1 MRDIRLEPFKAEHLK
16 GVDWGTQGWLMP
28 YFDEIE
34 AGSSYSRSAYA
45 GDIFLGSGGVAE
57 VHEFRAV
64 AWVVLVPGQVKLF
77 RQLYNLV
84 KKVLSVQ
91 IYPRIEA
98 YIDPEFS
105 QAMRMVKMLG
115 FRQEGEYKPY
125 FFPDGRTGSEWVII
139 RGE

>member
-1 MRDIRLEPFKAEHLK
+1 MPDIRLEPFKAAHLK
-16 GVDWGTQGWLMP
+16 EVDWGGQGWLMP
-28 YFDEIE
+28 YFDEV
-34 AGSSYSRSAYA
+34 AASGTYSRSAYA
-45 GDIFLGSGGVAE
+45 GDIFLGAGGVAE

-64 AWVVLVPGQVKLF
+64 AWVVLVPGQAKRF
-77 RQLYNLV
+77 RALYNLI

-105 QAMRMVKMLG
+105 QAMRMAKMLG
-115 FRQEGEYKPY
+115 FRQEGEVKPY
-125 FFPDGRTGSEWVII
+125 FFPDGRGASEWVVI